1 MDWYDWFKGTF
12 KTSLFLTMNDS
23 VFLQSF
29 SLWQSAQFQKDKTA
43 ESIEYITVT
52 QFYILPY
59 HGDDLDIYIYYS
71 FLVRYYQPILQ
82 QEASLQVVFEEEGR
96 SVEQWQERLALG
108 DGFHLIIRED
118 RPWMF
123 MDPWTQVRKAHETK
137 ARGRNYCKQKKS
149 RGKVAENYWQL
160 KLTLSL
166 VIKQHIGGL
175 AFDISKQLGRH
186 QKSRP

>member
-1 MDWYDWFKGTF
+1 M
-12 KTSLFLTMNDS
+12 
-23 VFLQSF
+23 
-29 SLWQSAQFQKDKTA
+29 
-43 ESIEYITVT
+43 
-52 QFYILPY
+52 
-59 HGDDLDIYIYYS
+59 
-71 FLVRYYQPILQ
+71 RYYQPILQ

-186 QKSRP
+186 QKKSAINRASKWICW

>member
-59 HGDDLDIYIYYS
+59 HGDDLDIYIYIL
-71 FLVRYYQPILQ
+71 FLFGALLSTNPPT
-82 QEASLQVVFEEEGR
+82 G
-96 SVEQWQERLALG
+96 SVT
-108 DGFHLIIRED
+108 
-118 RPWMF
+118 P
-123 MDPWTQVRKAHETK
+123 
-137 ARGRNYCKQKKS
+137 
-149 RGKVAENYWQL
+149 
-160 KLTLSL
+160 
-166 VIKQHIGGL
+166 GGL
-175 AFDISKQLGRH
+175 RRRGPFGGAMARTPG
-186 QKSRP
+186 SRRWFSPHNP